1 MRTVAPI
8 ALAMALIVCSAAM
21 RDGCQSNF
29 ATNDCTG
36 ASKTVCGCQG
46 GQGGS
51 AKYTC
56 VNTTAGRTNVFS
68 TSDCSGTAIAI
79 ATVDWTVDVC
89 LSTEDGESLKYTCS
103 SASTTAAS
111 ALVIVG
117 GFVLNKLV

>member
-1 MRTVAPI
+1 MAVKVTSQRTTAQELLRRCVAVKVAKAAVRSFVICDLFWP
-8 ALAMALIVCSAAM
+8 LSIVCFAA
-21 RDGCQSNF
+21 
-29 ATNDCTG
+29 
-36 ASKTVCGCQG
+36 
-46 GQGGS
+46 